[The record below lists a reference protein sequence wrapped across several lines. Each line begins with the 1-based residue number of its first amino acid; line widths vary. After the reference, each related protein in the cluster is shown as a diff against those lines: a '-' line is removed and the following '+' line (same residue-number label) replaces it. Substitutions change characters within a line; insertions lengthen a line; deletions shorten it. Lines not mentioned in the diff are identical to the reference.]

1 MRTFPKLS
9 EYTEKEWEVRIFMW
23 FEALL
28 SLWDSA
34 WFFLSHIAGRSS
46 FPTPLKADEEKHLI
60 EAMLSGDNSASARL
74 IEHNLRLVAHI
85 AKKYTHSSIDAD
97 DLISIGSIG
106 LMKAVHTFRPEAGKL
121 TTYASRC
128 IENEI
133 LMYLRTRKKARI
145 SLSLDDPIGIDK
157 NGNELSLM
165 DLMGTDPD
173 VVPQETEL
181 RIESDQ
187 AVRLIRNVL
196 DEREQRVIVLRYGLF
211 GNAPLPQREV
221 ADKMGISRS
230 YVSRIEKTA
239 LEKLKKAFEPLR

>member
-97 DLISIGSIG
+97 DFGRCPGSHPYGIHDG
-106 LMKAVHTFRPEAGKL
+106 DAAV
-121 TTYASRC
+121 
-128 IENEI
+128 
-133 LMYLRTRKKARI
+133 
-145 SLSLDDPIGIDK
+145 
-157 NGNELSLM
+157 
-165 DLMGTDPD
+165 TD
-173 VVPQETEL
+173 QIAHHL
-181 RIESDQ
+181 
-187 AVRLIRNVL
+187 A
-196 DEREQRVIVLRYGLF
+196 
-211 GNAPLPQREV
+211 
-221 ADKMGISRS
+221 
-230 YVSRIEKTA
+230 
-239 LEKLKKAFEPLR
+239 